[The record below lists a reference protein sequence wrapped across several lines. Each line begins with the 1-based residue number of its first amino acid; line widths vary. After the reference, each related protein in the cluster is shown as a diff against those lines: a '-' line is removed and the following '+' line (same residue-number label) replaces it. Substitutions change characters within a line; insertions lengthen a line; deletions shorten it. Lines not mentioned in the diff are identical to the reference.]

1 MSARETFMIERSETE
16 GRTPQDTMLRELTR
30 ALEREVGLVT
40 GLRDA
45 LQRQRASIAA
55 NDTALVQSSCDEIA
69 HILSALETAREGRGN
84 ALEALSGDANT
95 ALSALETCVA
105 GPLPAALTSAR
116 RALRAQ
122 AQSAATETATNHVVL
137 QRTLEA
143 GEAFLQALFSNASD
157 PDPVYRAG
165 ERRAEGDPGFLV
177 DRKA

>member
-1 MSARETFMIERSETE
+1 MSARETIMLERE
-16 GRTPQDTMLRELTR
+16 GTASGSPQDTMLRELTR
-30 ALEREVGLVT
+30 ALEREVGLVS

-45 LQRQRASIAA
+45 LQRQRAGIAA
-55 NDTALVQSSCDEIA
+55 NDTDTVQSTCDEIA
-69 HILSALETAREGRGN
+69 HILSALETAREGRGR
-84 ALEALSGDANT
+84 ALEALTGDPNA
-95 ALSALETCVA
+95 ALSSLERFVA
-105 GPLPAALTSAR
+105 GAMPAPLAAAR
-116 RALRAQ
+116 RALRA
-122 AQSAATETATNHVVL
+122 AAESAATETATNHVVL